1 MILSCVNLVAQLI
14 KFLTNGDKMQKLFS
28 FFFSMLFLCTISY
41 AQSNVLK
48 VDGQLRFKSEFDN
61 RDFNSDTKGYSYQY
75 GRTRLGVWLSPSQ
88 NVTGYIQFQDSRTW
102 GTEASTLADQK
113 NLDMHQGYLKID
125 NFFGAPVDVQ
135 IGRQEFKIANE
146 RLMGAVDWSNVG
158 RSFDGEIVT
167 WRSEKFAL
175 KFFNFYEVEKY
186 LKGDSADFSVSGVHA
201 DLKLFKNYKF
211 EPFLIFQM
219 YNPSD
224 YFNRTTIGLY
234 SNGNFDK
241 LWHET
246 EFAYQLGKDKSSGT
260 EKDIAAMMFAVNAGY
275 KFSGSNL
282 SPTLS
287 AGVDYLS
294 GDNDP
299 ADDKLKSFNTL
310 YATNH
315 KFYGYMDFF
324 PSGLSNAYGLMDIH
338 AKVGLKLIDDLGA
351 GLKFHMFNSTEDFSL
366 STGGTTKAYG
376 NEVDLTFMYHYTE
389 EVSATIGVSLFMPG
403 DIFKQIAGD
412 DTSLWMYSML
422 KANF

>member
-1 MILSCVNLVAQLI
+1 
-14 KFLTNGDKMQKLFS
+14 MQKLFS

-48 VDGQLRFKSEFDN
+48 VDGQLRFKSEFNDK
-61 RDFNSDTKGYSYQY
+61 DFKSDTKGYSYQY

-102 GTEASTLADQK
+102 GTEFGTLSDQK
-113 NLDMHQGYLKID
+113 NLDLHQGYLKIE

-146 RLMGAVDWSNVG
+146 RLMGAVDWDNVG
-158 RSFDGEIVT
+158 RSFDGEIIT
-167 WRSEKFAL
+167 WRGEKFTF
-175 KFFNFYEVEKY
+175 KFFNFYAEEHK
-186 LKGDSADFSVSGVHA
+186 KPADSNDLYISGVHA

-260 EKDIAAMMFAVNAGY
+260 EKDIAAMMFAVNVGY
-275 KFSGSNL
+275 KFSGSKL

-287 AGVDYLS
+287 AGVDYLG

-315 KFYGYMDFF
+315 KFYGYMDYF
-324 PSGLSNAYGLMDIH
+324 PSASDMYGLMDIH
-338 AKVGLKLIDDLGA
+338 AKVGLKLINEIGA
-351 GLKFHMFNSTEDFSL
+351 ELKFHMFNSTEDFKLPSNET
-366 STGGTTKAYG
+366 SKDYG

-389 EVSATIGVSLFMPG
+389 EVSATVGVSLFMPG
-403 DIFKQIAGD
+403 DFFKKIDGD